1 MNPVV
6 IEVPSPLGLRPSGLE
21 RAPDALREA
30 GLHERLGS
38 PDAVRIEIPA
48 YSGVRDQETGVLNP
62 RGIAAVARDTAD
74 AVAGVL
80 DSGRFPVLLGG
91 DCSIILGPLLAL
103 RRRGRYGLAFLD
115 GHADFQ
121 HPADEPNGEVAS
133 LDLAVATG
141 RGPDV
146 LTNLDGLKPLVRD
159 EDVALVGYRVLD
171 DNDHFGAEHIR
182 STAITVIDLS
192 EVRARGTS
200 QALDTVAATVTKPG
214 LDGFWVHLDVDVL
227 DDAVMPAVDYRYPDG
242 LSWREAAEILGG
254 LLASDKAR
262 GLEVTIFNP
271 RLAPSGRIAA
281 HLSDLIADAVG
292 TGRLTLWSCIG
303 RYPHPVGLFSKH
315 LVKLA
320 AEGSLH
326 GRIGRDAF
334 DGALKFSAVPGNFCR
349 GQLRYRAPRLGGHGF
364 GWHRRLVLTTL

>member
-1 MNPVV
+1 MADGKARGRLPACVTLGDATVRPLV

-21 RAPDALREA
+21 RAPQALREA

-38 PDAVRIEIPA
+38 PDAVQIEVPP
-48 YSGVRDQETGVLNP
+48 YSSVRDRQADILNP
-62 RGIAAVARDTAD
+62 QGIAAVARDTAS
-74 AVAGVL
+74 AVEGAL
-80 DSGRFPVLLGG
+80 DSGRFPVVLGG
-91 DCSIILGPLLAL
+91 DCSIMLGPLLAL

-141 RGPDV
+141 RGPAV
-146 LTNLDGLKPLVRD
+146 LADLEGRRPLVRD

-171 DNDHFGAEHIR
+171 DNDHFRDEHIR

-192 EVRARGTS
+192 EVRAGGTE
-200 QALDTVAATVTKPG
+200 QAVSTAMAAVTKPD

-227 DDAVMPAVDYRYPDG
+227 DDALMPAVDYRHLGG
-242 LSWREAAEILGG
+242 LSWREAADILGG

-271 RLAPSGRIAA
+271 QLAPDGSLALS
-281 HLSDLIADAVG
+281 LSDLIANAVQ
-292 TGRLTLWSCIG
+292 R
-303 RYPHPVGLFSKH
+303 
-315 LVKLA
+315 
-320 AEGSLH
+320 
-326 GRIGRDAF
+326 
-334 DGALKFSAVPGNFCR
+334 VPR
-349 GQLRYRAPRLGGHGF
+349 
-364 GWHRRLVLTTL
+364 

>member
-1 MNPVV
+1 VV

-21 RAPDALREA
+21 LAPDALREA

-38 PDAVRIEIPA
+38 PDAVRIEIPS
-48 YSGVRDQETGVLNP
+48 YSSVRDQKAGVLNP

-74 AVAGVL
+74 AVAGAL

-91 DCSIILGPLLAL
+91 DCSIMLGPLLAL

-182 STAITVIDLS
+182 GTAITVIDLS

-200 QALDTVAATVTKPG
+200 RALDTATATVAKPG

-227 DDAVMPAVDYRYPDG
+227 DDAVMPAVDYRHPDG

-254 LLASDKAR
+254 LLSSDKAC
-262 GLEVTIFNP
+262 GLEITIFNP
-271 RLAPSGRIAA
+271 RLAPSGSIAM

-292 TGRLTLWSCIG
+292 AGLAGRE
-303 RYPHPVGLFSKH
+303 P
-315 LVKLA
+315 
-320 AEGSLH
+320 
-326 GRIGRDAF
+326 
-334 DGALKFSAVPGNFCR
+334 N
-349 GQLRYRAPRLGGHGF
+349 
-364 GWHRRLVLTTL
+364 